1 MSFEREP
8 EDMRKHGNTIKR
20 CIPECHSAP
29 FHYILLV
36 SHPTGKS
43 PRQKVL
49 TFFYD
54 VDVFVSSYTD
64 LNRSHKWNY
73 GLNLWKMWKWI

>member
-49 TFFYD
+49 TFFTMLMCL
-54 VDVFVSSYTD
+54 FLRIQISTD
-64 LNRSHKWNY
+64 LIN
-73 GLNLWKMWKWI
+73 GIMG